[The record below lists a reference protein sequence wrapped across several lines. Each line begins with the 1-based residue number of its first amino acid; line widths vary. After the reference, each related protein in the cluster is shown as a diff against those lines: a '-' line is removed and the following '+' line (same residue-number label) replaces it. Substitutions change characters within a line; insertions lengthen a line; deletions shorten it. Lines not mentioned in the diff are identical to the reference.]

1 MSGGLE
7 VTAASMCAHKGMS
20 SQTLVVIN
28 QLFSEPLSN
37 HKTASFESQLH
48 FPEED
53 SIFHSVVVTLN

>member
-7 VTAASMCAHKGMS
+7 VTAASMCTHTEMS
-20 SQTLVVIN
+20 PQTLVVIK

-37 HKTASFESQLH
+37 HETASFESQLH
-48 FPEED
+48 FPGED